1 MLRYARES
9 SGPMG
14 LAPCPPGCGWVG
26 ESSRQSD
33 SRLWSEWSPWVSAL
47 YRVPAPGTG
56 WHGQGG
62 ARWCQV
68 VLVGAGSGAARED
81 RSLGVLW
88 EETKSE
94 VSLCP
99 INTNL
104 QLVPNRNSRH
114 NMIWTFYY

>member
-1 MLRYARES
+1 M
-9 SGPMG
+9 
-14 LAPCPPGCGWVG
+14 
-26 ESSRQSD
+26 
-33 SRLWSEWSPWVSAL
+33 SAL

-104 QLVPNRNSRH
+104 QLVPNV
-114 NMIWTFYY
+114 F